1 MATGTKRKV
10 YRSRSDKILGG
21 VCGGLAEY
29 FNIDSLI
36 VRAIWILL
44 VFMTNWAALLIYV
57 LAWILVPAERSEL
70 TWDSERRPRAKREIT
85 PQHRGLFVGVVL
97 LVVGVFALV
106 GSTTASLVVQLAVAL
121 GLLLLGFLAITGV
134 FKNGFNAG
142 NGR

>member
-29 FNIDSLI
+29 FNLDPLI
-36 VRAIWILL
+36 VRAVWILL
-44 VFMTNWAALLIYV
+44 LLVATGAALIIYI
-57 LAWILVPAERSEL
+57 LAWILVPAERSDLAWE
-70 TWDSERRPRAKREIT
+70 SERRPRVKREVT
-85 PQHRGLFVGVVL
+85 PQNRGLFVGVVL

-121 GLLLLGFLAITGV
+121 GLLLLGFLAITGI

>member
-21 VCGGLAEY
+21 VCGGLADY

-36 VRAIWILL
+36 VRAVWILL
-44 VFMTNWAALLIYV
+44 VFMAKGAPLLIYV
-57 LAWILVPAERSEL
+57 LAWILVPAERSDLAWE
-70 TWDSERRPRAKREIT
+70 SGRRPRAKREVT
-85 PQHRGLFVGVVL
+85 PQNRGLFVGGVL
-97 LVVGVFALV
+97 LIVGVLALA

-134 FKNGFNAG
+134 FKNGYNAG

>member
-21 VCGGLAEY
+21 VCGGLADY
-29 FNIDSLI
+29 FSIDSLI
-36 VRAIWILL
+36 VRAVWILL
-44 VFMTNWAALLIYV
+44 VLVGHGAALIIYI
-57 LAWILVPAERSEL
+57 LAWILVPAERYGL
-70 TWDSERRPRAKREIT
+70 TWDSEHKPRAKRKVT
-85 PQHRGLFVGVVL
+85 PQHRGLFVGVAL
-97 LVVGVFALV
+97 LVVGVLALL
-106 GSTTASLVVQLAVAL
+106 GSTATSLVVQLVVAL

>member
-29 FNIDSLI
+29 FNMDSLI
-36 VRAIWILL
+36 VRAVWILL
-44 VFMTNWAALLIYV
+44 VFITFWAALLIYV

-70 TWDSERRPRAKREIT
+70 TWDSERRSRAKREIT

-106 GSTTASLVVQLAVAL
+106 GSTTASLVMQLAVAL